1 MLGLGQFDA
10 WASTFG
16 EVVTA
21 VELSPEGTGY
31 RTKSRFARFFNIPEL
46 MSLFKETADIK
57 TADQLSLPVPEAKYE
72 TVVLKASEVQRD
84 IVASLADRAEAVRS
98 GTVDPSEDNMLR
110 ITNDGR
116 KLALDQRLVNP
127 LLSDE
132 PESKVNACAQKCF
145 RIWEETKPD
154 RLAQLVF
161 CDLSTPKENGEFNIY
176 SDLKGN

>member
-57 TADQLSLPVPEAKYE
+57 TSDQLALPVPDAKYE
-72 TVVLKASEVQRD
+72 TVVLKASEMQRE
-84 IVASLADRAEAVRS
+84 IVSSLADRAETVRS
-98 GTVDPSEDNMLR
+98 GSVDPSEDNMLR

-127 LLSDE
+127 LLPDE
-132 PESKVNACAQKCF
+132 PESKVSACARK
-145 RIWEETKPD
+145 
-154 RLAQLVF
+154 
-161 CDLSTPKENGEFNIY
+161 
-176 SDLKGN
+176 